1 MHLVMLFGPPAVGK
15 MTVGREI
22 ARRTGYKLFHNH
34 MSIEPVLDVF
44 DWGTPAFTRL
54 TQLIRRRVIEEA
66 VAADLAG
73 LIFTFVWNLD
83 DPAEHAYVAHL
94 VEPAVTAGTRLDFVE
109 LRADQATRLG
119 REGTPERLEHK
130 RYKRDVDW
138 ARAHLLETD
147 AGHRMTTRP
156 GERIG
161 AWPHLVIDN
170 SGDNPS
176 VPAMTVIAALG
187 LTAPPS

>member
-1 MHLVMLFGPPAVGK
+1 

-34 MSIEPVLDVF
+34 MSLEPILDIF
-44 DWGTPAFTRL
+44 DFGTPAFTRL

-66 VAADLAG
+66 VDADLSG
-73 LIFTFVWNLD
+73 LIFTFAWDLD
-83 DPAEHAYVAHL
+83 DPSDHAYVAHL
-94 VEPAVTAGTRLDFVE
+94 VEPAVAAGARIDFVE

-138 ARAHLLETD
+138 NRAHLVEMD
-147 AGHRMTTRP
+147 AGHRMATRL
-156 GERIG
+156 GEDIG
-161 AWPHLVIDN
+161 PWPHIVIDN
-170 SGDNPS
+170 SGDDAT
-176 VPAMTVIAALG
+176 VPALAIIAALG
-187 LTAPPS
+187 LPPSSDELDRTDLCDRER

>member
-34 MSIEPVLDVF
+34 MSLEPILDIF
-44 DWGTPAFTRL
+44 DFGTPAFTRL

-66 VAADLAG
+66 VDADLLG
-73 LIFTFVWNLD
+73 LIFTFAWNLD

-94 VEPAVTAGTRLDFVE
+94 VEPAAAAGIRIDFVE

-138 ARAHLLETD
+138 NRAHLVEMD
-147 AGHRMTTRP
+147 AGNRMVTRP
-156 GERIG
+156 GEDIG
-161 AWPHLVIDN
+161 PWPHVVIEN
-170 SGDNPS
+170 RGDDPV
-176 VPAMTVIAALG
+176 VPALAIMSALG
-187 LTAPPS
+187 LSPQ